1 MINISKTA
9 ASTSISTAW
18 DETAP
23 LVSKPFYGDSD
34 KPNIFVSG
42 PFAVIS
48 WVDKYCA
55 GDKQRYISYNER
67 GGIAVPFSCTY
78 VSYTNDVEGGTWNTL
93 QLTDGSRDAKSVDE
107 KLNRLIEDIFI
118 EYREVYGTRRIKA
131 VLLYEYGVIVSR
143 RKIGK
148 IMRSLNLSV
157 KMKRK
162 FKVTTT
168 DSNHNYS
175 ISPNRLQRDFKT
187 NVSDEVY
194 VGDITYIRT
203 QQGWLYLAVVI
214 DLFSRQVVGWSMD
227 DTMKTSLVNNALQMA
242 LHKRS
247 PPAGLIWHTD
257 RGSQY
262 ASDEHRKL
270 LSEHHMLQ
278 SMSRKGDCWDNA
290 VSERFFI
297 H

>member
-1 MINISKTA
+1 VKYAWIKEHKKSFNITLMCKICKVNRSAYYHWIK
-9 ASTSISTAW
+9 
-18 DETAP
+18 
-23 LVSKPFYGDSD
+23 
-34 KPNIFVSG
+34 
-42 PFAVIS
+42 
-48 WVDKYCA
+48 A
-55 GDKQRYISYNER
+55 GCIVNK
-67 GGIAVPFSCTY
+67 
-78 VSYTNDVEGGTWNTL
+78 
-93 QLTDGSRDAKSVDE
+93 VDE
-107 KLNRLIEDIFI
+107 KLNELIRDIFI

-131 VLLYEYGVIVSR
+131 VLLQEYGVIVSR
-143 RKIGK
+143 RKIAE

-168 DSNHNYS
+168 DSNHNYA

-187 NVSDEVY
+187 NVTDEVY

-227 DTMKTSLVNNALQMA
+227 DRMKTSLVNNALQMA
-242 LHKRS
+242 LRS
-247 PPAGLIWHTD
+247 RTPPPKLIWHTD

-262 ASDEHRKL
+262 ASDSHRQL
-270 LSEHHMLQ
+270 LSEYDILQ

-290 VSERFFI
+290 VSESFFHSLKTELVHHENYKTRAQANQSI
-297 H
+297 FEYIEVFYNRKRLHSANNYMSPVDYEAKMLQTGMAA

>member
-1 MINISKTA
+1 MCKICKVNRSA
-9 ASTSISTAW
+9 YYHW
-18 DETAP
+18 
-23 LVSKPFYGDSD
+23 V
-34 KPNIFVSG
+34 NSG
-42 PFAVIS
+42 CIVN
-48 WVDKYCA
+48 K
-55 GDKQRYISYNER
+55 
-67 GGIAVPFSCTY
+67 
-78 VSYTNDVEGGTWNTL
+78 
-93 QLTDGSRDAKSVDE
+93 VDE
-107 KLNRLIEDIFI
+107 KLNQLIIDIFMAH
-118 EYREVYGTRRIKA
+118 REVYGTRRIKA
-131 VLLYEYGVIVSR
+131 VLLQEYGVIVSR

-148 IMRSLNLSV
+148 IMKLLNLSV

-168 DSNHNYS
+168 NSNHNYT

-214 DLFSRQVVGWSMD
+214 DLFSRQIVGWSMD
-227 DTMKTSLVNNALQMA
+227 DTMKTSLVNDALQMA
-242 LHKRS
+242 LHKRNPS
-247 PPAGLIWHTD
+247 SGLIWHTD

-270 LSEHHMLQ
+270 LSKFNILQ

-290 VSERFFI
+290 VSESFFHSLKTELVHHENFKTRAEANQSI
-297 H
+297 FEYIEIFYNKKRLHSSNNYMSPVDYEAKMLRSGMAA